1 MSWADPG
8 FRFVSVLSL
17 SKLAVVAA
25 SAFGQV
31 LNFKQKFHL
40 TQEIRRIA
48 GFSILKRQI
57 TKSVDLRGTNS
68 ILSETLQIQALW
80 LVRHAMQHFSP
91 LLPSVACLGEPRLAC
106 WGPFSVSEV
115 PFESQAVCDSARNAI
130 PCCFPCC
137 SDLPVPG
144 VAARCRWGS
153 MAPRMESE
161 NLIQRRKSFNSLL
174 CRVLH

>member
-57 TKSVDLRGTNS
+57 DKTADLRRSTR
-68 ILSETLQIQALW
+68 IASE
-80 LVRHAMQHFSP
+80 
-91 LLPSVACLGEPRLAC
+91 LPAYRGSLTRLAR
-106 WGPFSVSEV
+106 
-115 PFESQAVCDSARNAI
+115 D
-130 PCCFPCC
+130 
-137 SDLPVPG
+137 
-144 VAARCRWGS
+144 AAFFTTSPQYR
-153 MAPRMESE
+153 
-161 NLIQRRKSFNSLL
+161 L
-174 CRVLH
+174 CRRATPDLLGRTIRLLSSLRISVRLRLSRDRDSVLFLQLQRPAQDRFCRSASLEINDRLSGGGKLRSAS

>member
-68 ILSETLQIQALW
+68 ILIETLQIQALW

-91 LLPSVACLGEPRLAC
+91 LLPSFA
-106 WGPFSVSEV
+106 
-115 PFESQAVCDSARNAI
+115 
-130 PCCFPCC
+130 
-137 SDLPVPG
+137 
-144 VAARCRWGS
+144 
-153 MAPRMESE
+153 
-161 NLIQRRKSFNSLL
+161 
-174 CRVLH
+174 